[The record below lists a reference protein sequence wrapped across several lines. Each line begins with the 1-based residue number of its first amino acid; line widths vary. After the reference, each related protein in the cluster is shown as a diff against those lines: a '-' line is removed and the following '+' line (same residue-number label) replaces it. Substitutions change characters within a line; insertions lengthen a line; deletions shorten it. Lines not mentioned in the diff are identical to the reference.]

1 MKQLPVMLLCIII
14 KQYRPNEKQV
24 IHVAENSS
32 LIEQLNSEL
41 HTVDD
46 FTPEDVF
53 NAFEKYI
60 TNKAKLQKVVNF
72 GLLHYDYTKYKTLF
86 EGTLF
91 EEGLAQILHLYDC
104 ALSQNYPKSIQIF
117 EDSYPDVARG
127 FASRTQVILTSGI
140 NPLPDRLDLF
150 TKTAFQLI
158 GDGIE
163 NSLKPF
169 LGFLEAVYCVSQNK
183 SLNKKKLGV
192 IVDVLISNNELFKSL
207 YKNLFLDITISQ
219 WRNIADHGSYSCTSD
234 GKIEIHY
241 GEKNKVTKYI
251 ERQDLEM
258 VLVTLDTLL
267 YMHKTAYTLIHID
280 HIDNLPTTE
289 KYHETTNDDLVMQI
303 VETSYA
309 YGFEAFSIEKEN
321 WDIAVLLRKYDLTRQ
336 DIEQYCAVIAAILT
350 EKKFSV
356 LIYNG
361 TQVQYQIIYDQ
372 RRAEIYR
379 YIVRNESH
387 SVDEKGWRKKKRI
400 LLLLQTLWNAIRK
413 K

>member
-140 NPLPDRLDLF
+140 NPLPDRLYLQ
-150 TKTAFQLI
+150 K
-158 GDGIE
+158 
-163 NSLKPF
+163 
-169 LGFLEAVYCVSQNK
+169 
-183 SLNKKKLGV
+183 
-192 IVDVLISNNELFKSL
+192 
-207 YKNLFLDITISQ
+207 
-219 WRNIADHGSYSCTSD
+219 
-234 GKIEIHY
+234 
-241 GEKNKVTKYI
+241 
-251 ERQDLEM
+251 
-258 VLVTLDTLL
+258 
-267 YMHKTAYTLIHID
+267 
-280 HIDNLPTTE
+280 
-289 KYHETTNDDLVMQI
+289 
-303 VETSYA
+303 
-309 YGFEAFSIEKEN
+309 
-321 WDIAVLLRKYDLTRQ
+321 
-336 DIEQYCAVIAAILT
+336 
-350 EKKFSV
+350 
-356 LIYNG
+356 
-361 TQVQYQIIYDQ
+361 Q
-372 RRAEIYR
+372 RF
-379 YIVRNESH
+379 N
-387 SVDEKGWRKKKRI
+387 
-400 LLLLQTLWNAIRK
+400 
-413 K
+413 